1 MANVSQLKILINTT
15 KMTAQPIVVIVL
27 VGISMIMQLFVGIAL
42 IYVAYY
48 EQDDSVKPDDT
59 PAAASLMPATTEE
72 AANDNF
78 DRMEKAG
85 RIHNRLS
92 NMVTVG
98 IFIILFINVI
108 ISGMGLGLPTGEDAK
123 YNIDH
128 LGIET
133 TTTTTTTVATT
144 TPTP

>member
-1 MANVSQLKILINTT
+1 MANVSQLKILVNTT
-15 KMTAQPIVVIVL
+15 KMTAQPIVIIVL
-27 VGISMIMQLFVGIAL
+27 VGISMTMQLLVGIAL

-48 EQDDSVKPDDT
+48 EQDDSTKPDDT
-59 PAAASLMPATTEE
+59 PTEASVMPATTEE

-85 RIHNRLS
+85 RIHNWLS
-92 NMVTVG
+92 NLVTVG
-98 IFIILFINVI
+98 IFIILFINII

-133 TTTTTTTVATT
+133 TTTTTTTATVATT
-144 TPTP
+144 T